1 MSTNSQFS
9 IMVHILTLI
18 ACSDDPL
25 SSAYISGSVN
35 TNPVTIR
42 RMVGEL
48 RVAGLVDTIPGS
60 NGGTVLAK
68 SPEQINLG
76 EVYQL
81 VKSETFFGLHP
92 NQPNPY
98 CPVGRN
104 IQGVLKDLFTET
116 DYLVYA
122 LLEKITIADIL
133 KQVKLAES
141 AA

>member
-9 IMVHILTLI
+9 IMVHVLTLL
-18 ACSDDPL
+18 ACNDQPL
-25 SSAYISGSVN
+25 SSAYIAGSVN

-48 RVAGLVDTIPGS
+48 RDAGLVETIPGS

-68 SPEQINLG
+68 SSEQIHLG
-76 EVYQL
+76 ELYQL

-92 NQPNPY
+92 NQPNLY

-104 IQGVLKDLFTET
+104 IQGILKDLFSET
-116 DYLVYA
+116 DQLVYA

-133 KQVKLAES
+133 KQVELAES
-141 AA
+141 TA